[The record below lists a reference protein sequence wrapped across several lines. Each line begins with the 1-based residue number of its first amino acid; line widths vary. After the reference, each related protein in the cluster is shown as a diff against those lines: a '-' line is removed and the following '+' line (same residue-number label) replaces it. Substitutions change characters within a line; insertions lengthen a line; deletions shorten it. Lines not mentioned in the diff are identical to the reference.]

1 MPDLAG
7 LILGQIPRCTGQNI
21 SQITGGGGMGGFG
34 IDLYINYKKVMQT
47 QLENVSFS
55 I

>member
-7 LILGQIPRCTGQNI
+7 LILGQIPHCTGQNI
-21 SQITGGGGMGGFG
+21 SQITGGGMGGFG
-34 IDLYINYKKVMQT
+34 IDWYINYKKVMQT